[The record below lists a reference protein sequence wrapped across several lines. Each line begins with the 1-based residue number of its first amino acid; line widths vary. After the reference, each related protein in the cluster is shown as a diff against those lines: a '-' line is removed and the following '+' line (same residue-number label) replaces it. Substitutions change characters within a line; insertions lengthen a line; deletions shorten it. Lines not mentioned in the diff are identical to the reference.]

1 MKFLSEVL
9 QSNLKDVKYLWF
21 ESDLSLYFTAEEVVE
36 LIGLSFEMNAQVRSV
51 VREIKEKRDPKGLG
65 LGGGGDDGWDA

>member
-1 MKFLSEVL
+1 MR
-9 QSNLKDVKYLWF
+9 YLWF

-51 VREIKEKRDPKGLG
+51 VREIKERRDPKGLG
-65 LGGGGDDGWDA
+65 LGKGAGVGRGEDDGWDT